1 MARTMPRL
9 RLLCCRLATTEVG
22 EYEGGMYDRHLCEG
36 ECGGCFTAHLCDVVA
51 LLRGWRAKEATAT
64 TQTSRRGYEA
74 RLADE
79 IEALPLDGAAEVL
92 AWLGDL
98 IEQLLGEAECIL
110 RAQPGGRR
118 TQTSLAAPAL
128 LSVILRRDRERL
140 AG

>member
-1 MARTMPRL
+1 VSAEAVSRRTSAT
-9 RLLCCRLATTEVG
+9 LLHCCAAG
-22 EYEGGMYDRHLCEG
+22 
-36 ECGGCFTAHLCDVVA
+36 AQQ
-51 LLRGWRAKEATAT
+51 EATAT

-98 IEQLLGEAECIL
+98 IEQLLGEAECVL

-118 TQTSLAAPAL
+118 T
-128 LSVILRRDRERL
+128 
-140 AG
+140 